1 MKSLSLVLKQL
12 RESRDITILKLSE
25 ISGVANGTIGDIER
39 GKSNGS
45 KKTLEKISNA
55 LKLTSKEKDELYTAY
70 LGRNVSENID
80 PRVLNLKKRERLQ
93 YDDFMNE
100 AILYFQDEKVSDE
113 DKQKLINSLQEA
125 FFEIKFAN
133 KRK

>member
-70 LGRNVSENID
+70 LGRNVSENTD

-125 FFEIKFAN
+125 FFKIKFAN